1 MFFKNTLSDT
11 ITSSLWLTVFLLS
24 STSLLVAAARAA
36 HERMLA
42 LRRPRLVV
50 ALVIAAVR
58 RRSASMRLVALPS
71 QSISQSVYYSP
82 TLKNDSVRML
92 QCRLDTEEKSPLTGA
107 R

>member
-1 MFFKNTLSDT
+1 LSDT

-24 STSLLVAAARAA
+24 SPSLLVAAARAA

-42 LRRPRLVV
+42 GRRRPRLVV

-107 R
+107 RQNEK